1 MKQTTL
7 IILGVVL
14 VIAGLTAV
22 QSVYTVRE
30 TEQAIVMQFG
40 KPIRVVTKPGLAY
53 KLPFIQN
60 IEIYDDRILDLD
72 PAEVQILLTDKKRI
86 NVDAYARYRIID
98 PLKFFQA
105 ARTEAVL
112 RDRFG
117 KIINSA
123 IRQEIAKNSLGDL
136 LSEKRL
142 SIMQD
147 IQAKVGHQAPTFGID
162 IIDVRIGRTD
172 LPPDTSQAVY
182 NRMRTEREREARE
195 LRAEGAEEAQKI
207 RARADREQIV
217 ILAEAQRTSEIL
229 RGEGEA
235 KRNLILGQAFGKDPE
250 FFDFYKSL
258 AEYEENLVDS
268 ETTMVLTPESEFFR
282 FFRSSIGKTE

>member
-1 MKQTTL
+1 MNRTKL
-7 IILGVVL
+7 AVLGIIVIVV
-14 VIAGLTAV
+14 GLTVA
-22 QSVYTVRE
+22 QSIYTVRE
-30 TEQAIVMQFG
+30 TEQAIVLQFG
-40 KPIRVVTKPGLAY
+40 KPISVVSEPGIAY

-60 IEIYDDRILDLD
+60 VQVYDKRTLDLD

-86 NVDAYARYRIID
+86 NVDAYARYRIVD

-136 LSEKRL
+136 LSGKRF

-147 IQAKVGHQAPTFGID
+147 IQSKVDEATPTFGINIVD
-162 IIDVRIGRTD
+162 IRIGRTD

-217 ILAEAQRTSEIL
+217 ILAEAKRTSEIL
-229 RGEGEA
+229 RGEGEGQ
-235 KRNLILGQAFGKDPE
+235 RNLILGRSFSRDPE

-258 AEYEENLVDS
+258 SEYEKNLVDTN
-268 ETTMVLTPESEFFR
+268 TTMVLSPDSDFFR
-282 FFRSSIGKTE
+282 FFGSATGLVE